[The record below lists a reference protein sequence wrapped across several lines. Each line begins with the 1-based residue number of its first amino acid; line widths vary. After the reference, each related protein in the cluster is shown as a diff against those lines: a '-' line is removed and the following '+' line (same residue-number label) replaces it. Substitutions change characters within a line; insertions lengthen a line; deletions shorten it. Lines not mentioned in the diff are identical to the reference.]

1 MIDGLL
7 EKALRVVP
15 PGAPVVLV
23 VRPPEAAAAA
33 AVEVPHGGPGFTDE
47 DLAVAFE
54 GGLRQR
60 YQGVRKVGSVFLAS
74 PWPRAWSVGS
84 VAGSRRVTLR
94 RGCPLHRLAA
104 HGAVPRARRSAPS
117 AAVGAGARAL
127 TKTGHPPDR
136 LLLTGEKIM
145 TTSRK
150 GRRMR
155 RFGAVVTAALLSAVG
170 AIGLTGCGIAR
181 DPAESAVD
189 VVAGMGAEG
198 QALAAL
204 GIDPRAIEPVAA
216 AGPAP
221 ASAAPGRG
229 AKGDQSDGW
238 RKRHQA
244 RVLLRKN
251 MLHGEAVVQ
260 TKMGTKTIV
269 VQRGTVTA
277 IDGDS
282 MTVKSTDGFT
292 MSWTFGDTLRVI
304 ERRTT
309 LQPDEVKVGAQVGVA
324 GAKDG
329 DNGVARLIVIPRQR

>member
-1 MIDGLL
+1 
-7 EKALRVVP
+7 
-15 PGAPVVLV
+15 
-23 VRPPEAAAAA
+23 
-33 AVEVPHGGPGFTDE
+33 
-47 DLAVAFE
+47 
-54 GGLRQR
+54 
-60 YQGVRKVGSVFLAS
+60 
-74 PWPRAWSVGS
+74 
-84 VAGSRRVTLR
+84 
-94 RGCPLHRLAA
+94 
-104 HGAVPRARRSAPS
+104 
-117 AAVGAGARAL
+117 
-127 TKTGHPPDR
+127 
-136 LLLTGEKIM
+136 
-145 TTSRK
+145 
-150 GRRMR
+150 MR